1 MHTPPRILRAEIED
15 IPGAR
20 QRLSARERERQAVI
34 LAAGRRVL
42 VNHGRAGIRLA
53 DLAIALG
60 MAPATIRRYFPDLDD
75 LLGEILRTHL
85 LAISSAIGEALRNAP
100 APTQAATNGA
110 NPGAT
115 AAHRQ
120 AIARAAYLA
129 ATRTVLGGH
138 TEAHLLL
145 MRERHHLPPDLFAAI
160 EGTRAALGEVLAGD
174 HWAEALGLLDLPELS
189 PAMIEGMLRVLVPP
203 ARTAAPRLQVISR
216 MDKPAARMDGMPDCV
231 GAWAE
236 PAAIYAGPIN
246 RSAPDP

>member
-20 QRLSARERERQAVI
+20 PRLSARERERQAVI

-85 LAISSAIGEALRNAP
+85 LAISSAIGEALSNAP
-100 APTQAATNGA
+100 ATTNCA
-110 NPGAT
+110 NPGAI

-120 AIARAAYLA
+120 ATARAAYLA
-129 ATRTVLGGH
+129 ATRTVLGFH

-216 MDKPAARMDGMPDCV
+216 MDKPAARIDGMPDCV

>member
-20 QRLSARERERQAVI
+20 LQLSARERERQAVI

-60 MAPATIRRYFPDLDD
+60 MAPGTIRRYFPDLDY

-85 LAISSAIGEALRNAP
+85 LAISSAIGNTLREAMD
-100 APTQAATNGA
+100 ATSTGTLA
-110 NPGAT
+110 GPQ
-115 AAHRQ
+115 RQ
-120 AIARAAYLA
+120 AVARAAYLA

-145 MRERHHLPPDLFAAI
+145 LRERHHLPPDLLTNI
-160 EGTRAALGEVLAGD
+160 EATRTALGEVLAGD
-174 HWAEALGLLDLPELS
+174 HGAQALGLLDMPELS
-189 PAMIEGMLRVLVPP
+189 PAMIEGMLRVLSP
-203 ARTAAPRLQVISR
+203 AAPRLRVISPTGSHAPR
-216 MDKPAARMDGMPDCV
+216 VERVPAGV
-231 GAWAE
+231 GTWAE
-236 PAAIYAGPIN
+236 ALVRTGT
-246 RSAPDP
+246 APEP

>member
-20 QRLSARERERQAVI
+20 LRLSARERERQAVI
-34 LAAGRRVL
+34 LAAGRRVM
-42 VNHGRAGIRLA
+42 VNHGHTGIRLA

-60 MAPATIRRYFPDLDD
+60 MAPATIRRYFPDLDE

-85 LAISSAIGEALRNAP
+85 LAISSAIGDALRAVP
-100 APTQAATNGA
+100 AAT
-110 NPGAT
+110 AT
-115 AAHRQ
+115 TGAAHRQ
-120 AIARAAYLA
+120 AAARAAYLA

-145 MRERHHLPPDLFAAI
+145 LRERHHLPPDLLAGI

-174 HWAEALGLLDLPELS
+174 HWAEALGLLDLADLS
-189 PAMIEGMLRVLVPP
+189 PAMIEGMMRVLVPP
-203 ARTAAPRLQVISR
+203 ARTAPRLQVISR
-216 MDKPAARMDGMPDCV
+216 MEPATQVDGMMN
-231 GAWAE
+231 GTGKWAD
-236 PAAIYAGPIN
+236 PVAYAAPIN